1 LLCII
6 SNIDGFQLPIS
17 RDRLTAKVAAGSTPE
32 GERQVLNTTIMLFL
46 LQDGITNGAIYALLG
61 LALVLVFAVTRV
73 ILIPQGEFVTYG
85 ALSYAMLATGQ
96 VPGTARLAVAMGVVA
111 FGLDLF
117 AARKALRLK
126 KVARAFAVNI
136 VFPGAILALAYGLA
150 GPKTP
155 VAVNIVLALLIVA
168 AIGLFLYRIAF
179 QPLAHTSVLVLLIA
193 SVGCHLALQGLGLV
207 FFGAEGLRGPP
218 ISSAALTIGPLRF
231 TGQSIAVYVLT
242 IAFIVGLWLFFGFT
256 LMGKALRA
264 TAVNRLGARLVGIR
278 TTLSGQI
285 AFLLASVIGAI
296 SGILIVPITTLYY
309 DTGFLIGLK
318 GFIAA
323 IIGGLVSYPLT
334 AIAALVVGCVEAF
347 SSFYASNFKEVIVFT
362 LILPVLVLRSLA
374 APAVEEEKD

>member
-1 LLCII
+1 
-6 SNIDGFQLPIS
+6 
-17 RDRLTAKVAAGSTPE
+17 
-32 GERQVLNTTIMLFL
+32 MLFL
-46 LQDGITNGAIYALLG
+46 VQDGITSGAIYALLG

-73 ILIPQGEFVTYG
+73 ILIPQGEFVTFG
-85 ALSYAMLATGQ
+85 ALTYATLSTGNM
-96 VPGTARLAVAMGVVA
+96 PGTAWLAVVMGVVA

-117 AARKALRLK
+117 AGRRSLHLRL
-126 KVARAFAVNI
+126 VGRAFAINI
-136 VFPGAILALAYGLA
+136 LLPVAIYALTFWLA
-150 GPKTP
+150 GKNTP
-155 VAVNIVLALLIVA
+155 IAVNIALSLLIVA
-168 AIGLFLYRIAF
+168 AIGLFLYRIVF

-193 SVGCHLALQGLGLV
+193 SVGAHLALQGLGLV
-207 FFGAEGLRGPP
+207 FFGAEGQRGPA
-218 ISSAALTIGPLRF
+218 ISDAAFMVGPLRF
-231 TGQSIAVYVLT
+231 TGQSIAVYAIT
-242 IAFIVGLWLFFGFT
+242 IAFIVGLWLFFGLT
-256 LMGKALRA
+256 LYGKALRA

-285 AFLLASVIGAI
+285 AFLLASVIGAL

-334 AIAALVVGCVEAF
+334 AVAALVVGTVEAF

-374 APAVEEEKD
+374 APEVEEEKD

>member
-1 LLCII
+1 M
-6 SNIDGFQLPIS
+6 
-17 RDRLTAKVAAGSTPE
+17 VE
-32 GERQVLNTTIMLFL
+32 GERPVLNTTIMLFL

-85 ALSYAMLATGQ
+85 ALTYATLSTGQ
-96 VPGTARLAVAMGVVA
+96 VPGTAKLAMAMGIVA

-117 AARKALRLK
+117 AARRSLRPRR
-126 KVARAFAVNI
+126 VARAFALYI
-136 VFPGAILALAYGLA
+136 VLPAAILALASGLA
-150 GPKTP
+150 GHHAPI
-155 VAVNIVLALLIVA
+155 AVNIALSLLIVA

-179 QPLAHTSVLVLLIA
+179 QPIAHTSVLVLLIA
-193 SVGCHLALQGLGLV
+193 SVGCHLALQGFGLV
-207 FFGAEGLRGPP
+207 FFGAEGQRGPAL
-218 ISSAALTIGPLRF
+218 SDAAFAVGPLRF
-231 TGQSIAVYVLT
+231 TGQSIAVYAITLAL
-242 IAFIVGLWLFFGFT
+242 IAGLWLLFGFT
-256 LMGKALRA
+256 LTGKALRA

-285 AFLLASVIGAI
+285 AFLLAAAIGAI

-318 GFIAA
+318 GFVAA

-334 AIAALVVGCVEAF
+334 AIAALMVGVVEAF
-347 SSFYASNFKEVIVFT
+347 SSFYASNFKEVIVFF

>member
-1 LLCII
+1 
-6 SNIDGFQLPIS
+6 
-17 RDRLTAKVAAGSTPE
+17 
-32 GERQVLNTTIMLFL
+32 MLFL
-46 LQDGITNGAIYALLG
+46 VQDGITNGAIYALLG

-85 ALSYAMLATGQ
+85 ALTYASLSSGQ

-111 FGLDLF
+111 FCLDLF
-117 AARKALRLK
+117 VSRRSLHLRRVGRAL
-126 KVARAFAVNI
+126 AVNI
-136 VFPGAILALAYGLA
+136 ILPSVIFALTFWLA
-150 GPKTP
+150 GRHAPI
-155 VAVNIVLALLIVA
+155 AINIALSLAIVA

-179 QPLAHTSVLVLLIA
+179 QPIAHTSVLVLLIA
-193 SVGCHLALQGLGLV
+193 SVGCHLAMQGFGLV
-207 FFGAEGLRGPP
+207 FFGAEGQRGPA
-218 ISSAALTIGPLRF
+218 ISDAAFTIGPLRF
-231 TGQSIAVYVLT
+231 TGQSIAVYGITVAL
-242 IAFIVGLWLFFGFT
+242 IIGLWLFFGFT
-256 LMGKALRA
+256 LYGKALRA

-278 TTLSGQI
+278 TTLSGQL
-285 AFLLASVIGAI
+285 AFLMASLIGAI

-334 AIAALVVGCVEAF
+334 AIAALVVGTVEAF

>member
-1 LLCII
+1 
-6 SNIDGFQLPIS
+6 
-17 RDRLTAKVAAGSTPE
+17 
-32 GERQVLNTTIMLFL
+32 LNTTIMLFL

-85 ALSYAMLATGQ
+85 ALTYATLSSGQ
-96 VPGTARLAVAMGVVA
+96 VPGTARLALAMGIVA

-117 AARKALRLK
+117 AGRRSLHLRL
-126 KVARAFAVNI
+126 VGRAFAINLVL
-136 VFPGAILALAYGLA
+136 PAAILALTMWLA
-150 GPKTP
+150 GRHSPI
-155 VAVNIVLALLIVA
+155 AVNIALSLSIVA

-179 QPLAHTSVLVLLIA
+179 QPIAHASVLVLLIA
-193 SVGCHLALQGLGLV
+193 SVGCHLALQGFGLV
-207 FFGAEGLRGPP
+207 FFGAEGQRGPTV
-218 ISSAALTIGPLRF
+218 SDTAFTVGPLRF
-231 TGQSIAVYVLT
+231 TGQSIAVYAITLAL
-242 IAFIVGLWLFFGFT
+242 IAGLWLFFGFT
-256 LMGKALRA
+256 LTGKALRA

-278 TTLSGQI
+278 TALSGQI

-318 GFIAA
+318 GFVAA

-334 AIAALVVGCVEAF
+334 AIAALLVGSVEAF

>member
-1 LLCII
+1 
-6 SNIDGFQLPIS
+6 
-17 RDRLTAKVAAGSTPE
+17 
-32 GERQVLNTTIMLFL
+32 MLFL

-85 ALSYAMLATGQ
+85 ALTYATLAAGQ
-96 VPGTARLAVAMGVVA
+96 VPGTARLALAMGVVA

-117 AARKALRLK
+117 AGRRSLHLRRIGRALLID
-126 KVARAFAVNI
+126 I
-136 VFPGAILALAYGLA
+136 VLPVAILALTSALA
-150 GPKTP
+150 GGHPSI
-155 VAVNIVLALLIVA
+155 AINIALSLTIVA
-168 AIGLFLYRIAF
+168 MIGLFLYRIAF
-179 QPLAHTSVLVLLIA
+179 QPIAHTSVLVLLIA
-193 SVGCHLALQGLGLV
+193 SVGCHLALQGFGLV
-207 FFGAEGLRGPP
+207 FFGAEGQRGPTV
-218 ISSAALTIGPLRF
+218 SDAAFTVGALRF
-231 TGQSIAVYVLT
+231 TGQSIAVYAITV
-242 IAFIVGLWLFFGFT
+242 AFIAALWLFFGFT
-256 LMGKALRA
+256 LYGKALRA

-334 AIAALVVGCVEAF
+334 AIAALVVGSVEAF
-347 SSFYASNFKEVIVFT
+347 SSFYASNFKEVIVFF
-362 LILPVLVLRSLA
+362 LILPVLLLRSLA